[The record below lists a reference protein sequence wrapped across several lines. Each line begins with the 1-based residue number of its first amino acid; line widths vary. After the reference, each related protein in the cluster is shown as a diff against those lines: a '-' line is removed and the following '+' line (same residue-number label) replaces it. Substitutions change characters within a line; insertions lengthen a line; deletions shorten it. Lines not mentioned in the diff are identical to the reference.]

1 MRFDAIHLGVV
12 VAGSDHKGTWVRPHA
27 LVLSERDVDAFDTAG
42 SAALAEDFDLVAVTE
57 LNNALVDFAKH
68 RLVLRALQ
76 VVVSQGDD
84 STSGFRSRRG
94 VHNKPPVDKE
104 AAGLERMLRAC
115 RKTVEDVRAGN
126 ANVQEDA
133 LPALERLCAELEKR
147 LTRLLSQRGQLS

>member
-1 MRFDAIHLGVV
+1 
-12 VAGSDHKGTWVRPHA
+12 
-27 LVLSERDVDAFDTAG
+27 
-42 SAALAEDFDLVAVTE
+42 
-57 LNNALVDFAKH
+57 
-68 RLVLRALQ
+68 
-76 VVVSQGDD
+76 
-84 STSGFRSRRG
+84 
-94 VHNKPPVDKE
+94 VDKE